1 MKRTFIYFCL
11 LWIPWIAV
19 ADSGYLLP
27 DQVRYTPED
36 QKVYEKVMDV
46 LLPISSEPMP
56 VLIMKAAETM
66 METPY
71 VGGTLE
77 QTPEMLTVSLVRT
90 DCILLVEAC
99 VCMALTAKQEDHSF
113 ETFCENL
120 RHFRYRDGLTAGYDS
135 RIHYTSEW
143 IRQAEARDLARE
155 MSRKVSGTRL
165 DQAFSYMSVHADK
178 YPALAGNPQL
188 TDRIAS
194 VEKELSGKKYYYI
207 PKSQLEENLDQIQHG
222 DMICFVSGTEGL
234 DITHVAFAY
243 ETYTCEH
250 DCCPDGRGCPNG
262 KRRLGFLHASSKAKK
277 VVVDEMTLTGYVNT
291 SASCKGIRIV
301 RFL

>member
-1 MKRTFIYFCL
+1 MKRTIVYFAL
-11 LWIPWIAV
+11 VWIPCITMAL
-19 ADSGYLLP
+19 SGFPLS
-27 DQVRYTPED
+27 DQVRHTPED
-36 QKVYEKVMDV
+36 QKVYEKVMEV
-46 LLPISSEPMP
+46 LLPLRSESMP
-56 VLIMKAAETM
+56 VLIMKAAEAM
-66 METPY
+66 LETPY

-77 QTPEMLTVSLVRT
+77 QTPEILTVSLAGT

-99 VCMALTAKQEDHSF
+99 VCMALTARQEDHGF
-113 ETFCENL
+113 EAFCDNL
-120 RHFRYRDGLTAGYDS
+120 RQFRYRNGQAEGYAG

-143 IRQAEARDLARE
+143 IQQAESRDLARE
-155 MSRKVSGTRL
+155 MSKSVSGTRL
-165 DQAFSYMSVHADK
+165 DQVFSYMSVHADR
-178 YPALAGNPQL
+178 YPMLADNPQL
-188 TDRIAS
+188 TLQIAA
-194 VEKELSGKKYYYI
+194 VEKELSERKYYYI
-207 PKSQLEENLDQIQHG
+207 PKAQLEENLEKIQHG
-222 DMICFVSGTEGL
+222 DMICFVSNIEGL
-234 DITHVAFAY
+234 DISHVAFAY